1 MAPLVLFLMYLT
13 APVSWPI
20 AKLLDVILG
29 EHKLTRFNNTQ
40 LQAIV
45 QMHCKAA
52 LLEHEGHINTPEVG
66 DSAKP
71 GLDQAQARIISGALR
86 SKHRNA
92 GDIMKRM
99 NKVYSLSTSTVVD
112 KDLLLEMR
120 NKAYSRI
127 PIYYNENKHLVFG
140 ILMLKSLVG
149 FETSKLE
156 EELTIGDIIS

>member
-1 MAPLVLFLMYLT
+1 
-13 APVSWPI
+13 
-20 AKLLDVILG
+20 
-29 EHKLTRFNNTQ
+29 
-40 LQAIV
+40 
-45 QMHCKAA
+45 
-52 LLEHEGHINTPEVG
+52 
-66 DSAKP
+66 
-71 GLDQAQARIISGALR
+71 
-86 SKHRNA
+86 
-92 GDIMKRM
+92 MKRM